1 MQNAFSEIKHS
12 QNSYFTLTAQRSE
25 KDTKNSNFAQNEKKK
40 RDSIYDKSSIYCT
53 NKFINNLSRKYYIS
67 IHMSSSYFL
76 S

>member
-40 RDSIYDKSSIYCT
+40 IVIASMTNLPSIAQT
-53 NKFINNLSRKYYIS
+53 NS
-67 IHMSSSYFL
+67 
-76 S
+76 